1 MCVLNII
8 KKKGDNSQSKAV
20 MYTNSTDLPGGK
32 IMKDFCFRFL
42 VADEGI
48 KVDFVQASP
57 TEMIFKVYRDDT
69 TTVAPNANVSETTT
83 QIEEAVSETAEKL
96 TRHRIDKELFDKL
109 WNDGLAAES
118 IADQLGT
125 TKNSI
130 YNYAYRNGYGRRK
143 AFKRISA
150 KRLIP
155 DKLAGKIKRFVE
167 MWNECLPITDIATE
181 FNVSKAT
188 VCRWATEIPEC
199 ISPEEKKQKRVA
211 MKQVSTNG
219 TSTSA
224 TDATLPTK
232 SRSSNEDYPKTGEH
246 LRDKEIDAL
255 CAMWRNGQQ
264 NVAYLARYFGVS
276 KSTIYR
282 QLRINGCRR

>member
-1 MCVLNII
+1 MREF
-8 KKKGDNSQSKAV
+8 S
-20 MYTNSTDLPGGK
+20 
-32 IMKDFCFRFL
+32 FRFL

-57 TEMIFKVYRDDT
+57 TEVIFKVYLDT
-69 TTVAPNANVSETTT
+69 AATTAPNLNVSEEVISETNTKNEKVVSETT
-83 QIEEAVSETAEKL
+83 EKSV
-96 TRHRIDKELFDKL
+96 RQHIDKKLFDKL
-109 WNDGLAAES
+109 WNDGVSAEKM
-118 IADQLGT
+118 AEQLGV
-125 TKNSI
+125 TKKYI

-143 AFKRISA
+143 AFKHISA

-155 DKLAGKIKRFVE
+155 NKLAGKMERFVE

-181 FNVSKAT
+181 FNVSNAT

-199 ISPEEKKQKRVA
+199 ISPEEKKQKRTATKKAAAKIVTDGSA
-211 MKQVSTNG
+211 SIANAEAIPQSKT
-219 TSTSA
+219 TSS
-224 TDATLPTK
+224 K
-232 SRSSNEDYPKTGEH
+232 EDWIKTGEH

-255 CAMWRNGQQ
+255 CNMWRNGQQ

-282 QLRINGCRR
+282 QLRVNGCRR